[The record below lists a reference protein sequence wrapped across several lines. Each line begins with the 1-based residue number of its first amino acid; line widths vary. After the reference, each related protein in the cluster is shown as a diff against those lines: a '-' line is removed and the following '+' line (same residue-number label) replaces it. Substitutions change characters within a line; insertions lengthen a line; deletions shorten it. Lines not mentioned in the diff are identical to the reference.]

1 MRRRW
6 SRRSSDRLV
15 GLPDEIVPV
24 RQPSSAIEAAGPRP
38 APRPRPGEFPAW
50 CATPGPRALLVTPAF
65 SGSGRG
71 AGPVPAFH
79 LHAVR
84 QVRAGTRILD
94 GVDLEFPQRRLTA
107 LVGPSGAGKT
117 SLLRLLNRLD
127 EPTGGM
133 IEYRGQPLH
142 ELPVRQLRR
151 RVGFVFQAPVMFAG
165 TVRDNL
171 REAVAL
177 AGHPVDDL
185 ESAMYEAMAL
195 AELEAE
201 LLDRD
206 GDRLSLG
213 QKQRANLARAL
224 MCGPE
229 ALLMDEPTSALDP
242 ETADRLM
249 DTVRRMSAERALTI
263 VMVTHR
269 LAEAQRVSDLTVV
282 LEAGRVLTVGPTPE
296 VFAQTADPRLRA
308 FLESGR

>member
-1 MRRRW
+1 VCAD
-6 SRRSSDRLV
+6 STHL
-15 GLPDEIVPV
+15 
-24 RQPSSAIEAAGPRP
+24 AADAP
-38 APRPRPGEFPAW
+38 AD
-50 CATPGPRALLVTPAF
+50 PAF
-65 SGSGRG
+65 RLRG
-71 AGPVPAFH
+71 
-79 LHAVR
+79 VR
-84 QVRAGTRILD
+84 QVRGGSVVLD
-94 GVDLEFPQRRLTA
+94 DVDLEIPRRRVTA
-107 LVGPSGAGKT
+107 LVGRSGAGKT

-127 EPTGGM
+127 EPVQGA
-133 IEYRGQPLH
+133 IEYGGRPLA

-151 RVGFVFQAPVMFAG
+151 RVGFVFQAPVMFPG
-165 TVRDNL
+165 TIRDNL

-177 AGHPVDDL
+177 TGRPVHDL
-185 ESAMYEAMAL
+185 ESDMRNVMGL
-195 AELEAE
+195 VELDAA

-224 MCGPE
+224 MNGPE

-249 DTVRRMSAERALTI
+249 DTVRRASVERALTV

-269 LAEAQRVSDLTVV
+269 LAEAQRVSDVTVV

-296 VFAQTADPRLRA
+296 VFGQTADARLRA

>member
-1 MRRRW
+1 MA
-6 SRRSSDRLV
+6 D
-15 GLPDEIVPV
+15 
-24 RQPSSAIEAAGPRP
+24 
-38 APRPRPGEFPAW
+38 AP
-50 CATPGPRALLVTPAF
+50 
-65 SGSGRG
+65 
-71 AGPVPAFH
+71 PVPAFC
-79 LHAVR
+79 LRGVR
-84 QVRAGTRILD
+84 QVRAGTVVLD
-94 GVDLEFPQRRLTA
+94 GVDLEIPQERVTA

-127 EPTGGM
+127 EPAEGVV
-133 IEYRGQPLH
+133 EYRGRPLD

-151 RVGFVFQAPVMFAG
+151 RVGFVFQAPVMFPG

-177 AGHPVDDL
+177 TDRPVRDL
-185 ESAMYEAMAL
+185 ESAVRSAMDL
-195 AELEAE
+195 AELDPG
-201 LLDRD
+201 LLDRE

-224 MCGPE
+224 INGPE

-249 DTVRRMSAERALTI
+249 DTVRRMRVERALTV

-269 LAEAQRVSDLTVV
+269 LAEARRVSDAVVV
-282 LEAGRVLTVGPTPE
+282 LDAGRVLAAGPAPE
-296 VFAQTADPRLRA
+296 IFGQTADPRLRA

>member
-1 MRRRW
+1 MAL
-6 SRRSSDRLV
+6 SAPKSLV
-15 GLPDEIVPV
+15 AP
-24 RQPSSAIEAAGPRP
+24 P
-38 APRPRPGEFPAW
+38 A
-50 CATPGPRALLVTPAF
+50 
-65 SGSGRG
+65 
-71 AGPVPAFH
+71 VPAFR
-79 LHAVR
+79 LRGVR
-84 QVRAGTRILD
+84 QVKAGTVVLD
-94 GVDLEFPQRRLTA
+94 GVDLEVPAQRLTA

-117 SLLRLLNRLD
+117 SLIRLLNRLD
-127 EPTGGM
+127 EPAEGV
-133 IEYRGQPLH
+133 IEYRGRPLD

-171 REAVAL
+171 CAAVVL
-177 AGHPVDDL
+177 AERPLDDV
-185 ESAMYEAMAL
+185 EGAMRRAMDL
-195 AELEAE
+195 AELDSE

-224 MCGPE
+224 MNGPE

-249 DTVRRMSAERALTI
+249 DTVRRMSVERALTI

-282 LEAGRVLTVGPTPE
+282 LEAGRVLTVGSTPE
-296 VFAQTADPRLRA
+296 VFGQTTDPRLRA